1 MGIFTEMCIC
11 QNQPIVSANQNLI
24 QNKDEEN
31 NIVLNQDNKENLEE
45 KKDNKKINNNNNEV
59 SNDAETFNVSSK
71 GAMGMMAPKRKKKA
85 KDKISNKGLDK
96 EKEREKEK
104 KEKKQEKKNSDENQ
118 NMINNVLIEDT
129 FDDSIIS
136 DTVVSDIV
144 LSEKLKLIPKEKRIK
159 IKDSNK
165 INIIIIGQK
174 EVGKSSFCIRFVEN
188 KFEDFYIPSI
198 GIEKFAKM
206 TAYNGRNFR
215 INFVVICGSDKL
227 KKWINLIEEADFFF
241 FFMILRK
248 SKALIT

>member
-1 MGIFTEMCIC
+1 LDLLKELYEETKKLNLND
-11 QNQPIVSANQNLI
+11 QNIKSINF
-24 QNKDEEN
+24 
-31 NIVLNQDNKENLEE
+31 VLSIG
-45 KKDNKKINNNNNEV
+45 KKDINVEE
-59 SNDAETFNVSSK
+59 DF
-71 GAMGMMAPKRKKKA
+71 
-85 KDKISNKGLDK
+85 DKISKEIGEKDDK
-96 EKEREKEK
+96 LSKSLKNPKRYFSNVNVKCL
-104 KEKKQEKKNSDENQ
+104 KNSH
-118 NMINNVLIEDT
+118 
-129 FDDSIIS
+129 FSAIS
-136 DTVVSDIV
+136 E
-144 LSEKLKLIPKEKRIK
+144 LEGPYK

-165 INIIIIGQK
+165 INIVIIGQK

>member
-96 EKEREKEK
+96 EKKRKKTREKK
-104 KEKKQEKKNSDENQ
+104 
-118 NMINNVLIEDT
+118 
-129 FDDSIIS
+129 
-136 DTVVSDIV
+136 
-144 LSEKLKLIPKEKRIK
+144 IPKN
-159 IKDSNK
+159 NK
-165 INIIIIGQK
+165 I
-174 EVGKSSFCIRFVEN
+174 
-188 KFEDFYIPSI
+188 
-198 GIEKFAKM
+198 
-206 TAYNGRNFR
+206 
-215 INFVVICGSDKL
+215 
-227 KKWINLIEEADFFF
+227 
-241 FFMILRK
+241 
-248 SKALIT
+248 

>member
-96 EKEREKEK
+96 EKEREK

-129 FDDSIIS
+129 FDDSNIS

-165 INIIIIGQK
+165 INIVIIGQK

-188 KFEDFYIPSI
+188 KFEDFYIHWNRKI
-198 GIEKFAKM
+198 CENDGI
-206 TAYNGRNFR
+206 
-215 INFVVICGSDKL
+215 
-227 KKWINLIEEADFFF
+227 
-241 FFMILRK
+241 
-248 SKALIT
+248 